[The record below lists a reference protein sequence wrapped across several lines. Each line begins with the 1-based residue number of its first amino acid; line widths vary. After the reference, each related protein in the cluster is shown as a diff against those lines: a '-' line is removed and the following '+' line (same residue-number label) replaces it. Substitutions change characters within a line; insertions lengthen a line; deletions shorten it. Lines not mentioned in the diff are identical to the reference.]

1 MFQIVIVGRS
11 QRGRLSLGDVLS
23 ETKRHMLRRG
33 SEAILT
39 TGEWRIEIVLASYCF
54 ECCP

>member
-39 TGEWRIEIVLASYCF
+39 TGEWRIEIVLASYCV